1 MDRTAELDM
10 ETLKG
15 KATVDAMYDRMQL
28 MLLPFEGFMPHLAI
42 IRVGENPADIS
53 YERGA
58 KKRMEKVGIRVS
70 TYEFASNISMEEFTE
85 AFQFINKDEDVDG
98 ILLFCP
104 LPKQLDEKKIRD
116 MIDPVKDVDGISPVN
131 QAKVF
136 AGDESGHAP
145 CTAEAVMEV
154 LGDARIDLTGK
165 EVAII
170 GRSLV
175 VGRPLSM
182 LMLQKNA
189 TVTIC
194 HTKTRNMQEVCRR
207 ADILVA
213 CAGKAKL
220 VNASYVKNDAVVID
234 VGINEDADGKLVG
247 DVDLADIEDVAGK
260 ATPVPGGVGMVTT
273 SVLAKHVIQAALAR
287 RNIESTAL
295 RNGEED
301 SCLQ

>member
-1 MDRTAELDM
+1 MQ
-10 ETLKG
+10 TLRG
-15 KATVDAMYDRMQL
+15 KTTVEAMYDRMQL
-28 MLLPFEGFMPHLAI
+28 QLLPFEGFMPHLAI

-53 YERGA
+53 YEKGA

-70 TYEFASNISMEEFTE
+70 TYEFPADITMEEFTE
-85 AFQFINKDEDVDG
+85 AFSFINADADVDG

-104 LPKQLDEKKIRD
+104 LPKQLDEKKIRE

-136 AGDESGHAP
+136 AGDETGHAP

-154 LGDARIDLTGK
+154 LEDARIDLTGK
-165 EVAII
+165 EVVII
-170 GRSLV
+170 GRSQV

-194 HTKTRNMQEVCRR
+194 HTKTQNIQGVCQR

-220 VNASYVKNDAVVID
+220 VNASYVKNDAIVID

-247 DVDLADIEDVAGK
+247 DVDFADIEDVAK
-260 ATPVPGGVGMVTT
+260 MATPVPGGVGMVTT
-273 SVLAKHVIQAALAR
+273 SVLAKHVIKAALTR
-287 RNIESTAL
+287 RNPEEMAL

-301 SCLQ
+301 AYLQ

>member
-1 MDRTAELDM
+1 M

-15 KATVDAMYDRMQL
+15 KTTVDAMHDRMQL

-42 IRVGENPADIS
+42 IRVGENPADVS

-58 KKRMEKVGIRVS
+58 KKRMEKVGVRVS
-70 TYEFASNISMEEFTE
+70 TYEFPADISMEEFTE
-85 AFQFINKDEDVDG
+85 AFQFINHDDDVDG

-104 LPKQLDEKKIRD
+104 LPRQLDEKRIRE

-136 AGDESGHAP
+136 AGDETGHAP

-154 LGDARIDLTGK
+154 LADARIDLTGK

-194 HTKTRNMQEVCRR
+194 HTRTQNMEAVCRR

-220 VNASYVKNDAVVID
+220 VKASYVKNDAVVID
-234 VGINEDADGKLVG
+234 VGINEDEHGKLIG
-247 DVDLADIEDVAGK
+247 DVDFDDIADVAGK

-273 SVLAKHVIQAALAR
+273 SVLAKHVIKAALAR
-287 RNIESTAL
+287 RDVEKMAL
-295 RNGEED
+295 RNNEG
-301 SCLQ
+301 

>member
-1 MDRTAELDM
+1 M

-15 KATVDAMYDRMQL
+15 KSTVDAMYDRMQL
-28 MLLPFEGFMPHLAI
+28 MLLPFEGFMPHLVM

-70 TYEFASNISMEEFTE
+70 TYEFPENISMEEFTE
-85 AFQFINKDEDVDG
+85 AFGFINNDDDVDG

-104 LPKQLDEKKIRD
+104 LPKQLDEKKIRE

-136 AGDESGHAP
+136 AGDESGYAP

-154 LGDARIDLTGK
+154 LKDAHIDLAGK
-165 EVAII
+165 EAAII
-170 GRSLV
+170 GRSMV

-189 TVTIC
+189 TVTVC
-194 HTKTRNMQEVCRR
+194 HTKTQNMPTVCRR

-220 VNASYVKNDAVVID
+220 VNSSYVKTDAVVID
-234 VGINEDADGKLVG
+234 VGINEDENGKLVG
-247 DVDLADIEDVAGK
+247 DVDFADIADVAGK

-273 SVLAKHVIQAALAR
+273 SVLAMHVIRAALAR
-287 RNIESTAL
+287 RNVEDMAL
-295 RNGEED
+295 RNGKED
-301 SCLQ
+301 AYLQ

>member
-1 MDRTAELDM
+1 M

-15 KATVDAMYDRMQL
+15 KTTVDAMYDRMQL

-42 IRVGENPADIS
+42 IRVGENPADVS
-53 YERGA
+53 YEKGA

-70 TYEFASNISMEEFTE
+70 TYEFPENITMEEFTE
-85 AFQFINKDEDVDG
+85 AFQFINGDDDVDG

-136 AGDESGHAP
+136 AGDETGHAP

-154 LGDARIDLTGK
+154 LKDARIDLTGK

-170 GRSLV
+170 GRSMV

-194 HTKTRNMQEVCRR
+194 HTKTQNMQAVCRR

-213 CAGKAKL
+213 CAGRAKL
-220 VNASYVKNDAVVID
+220 VNASYVKTDAVVID
-234 VGINEDADGKLVG
+234 VGINEDEQGKLVG
-247 DVDLADIEDVAGK
+247 DVDFADIADVAGK

-273 SVLAKHVIQAALAR
+273 SVLAKHVIKAALSR
-287 RNIESTAL
+287 RNAEKMAL
-295 RNGEED
+295 RNGTED
-301 SCLQ
+301 AYLQ